1 MKHLLYNHS
10 YSYGK
15 FFFSLFYQIYI
26 LSPFKGAVIAENA
39 FEKQSEVI

>member
-1 MKHLLYNHS
+1 MVN
-10 YSYGK
+10 
-15 FFFSLFYQIYI
+15 FFSLFYQIYI